1 MFALASRF
9 TICGQGD
16 AKIVKGIEQIAL
28 SSIKFEPYWW
38 DAARP
43 EMQPA
48 VALPPRVDVA
58 VVGSG
63 FTGMRAALELAR
75 AGRSVLVLDSQAA
88 GSGAARRNAG
98 YLGRVLKHSLTAL
111 MKKHGEARGIA
122 LYRELGDAFSGV
134 IDFIRQE
141 RIDCHLT
148 RHGRFIA
155 ATSAKHY
162 DALAADLE
170 PMRQHLGYPYEMV
183 PRNEQRREF
192 GSDLYH
198 GGAVIPDL
206 GAIHSGL
213 YHQGLTARAKAAG
226 AVISDGTEVKAVGPD
241 RDGVQVVTDRG
252 TVRARD
258 AIIATNGYTPK
269 GLSWFAKRVIPFQ
282 AYMAATEELSEAQLR
297 DAIPHLRTMID
308 SNTNIDFFRPAPDSR
323 RLLFGGGTGVPRGD
337 DTEIARFLHG
347 LLARVFPPLANVKLS
362 HAWTGFCAGTFDMM
376 PHIGGREHV
385 WYGLGYNFAGI
396 PIGTHFGAK
405 LAAMIEGKAEGRSA
419 FAETPFP
426 TLPFYSGDP
435 WFVPLAMRYFDWKD
449 RKAG

>member
-1 MFALASRF
+1 M
-9 TICGQGD
+9 
-16 AKIVKGIEQIAL
+16 KGIEAEAL
-28 SSIKFEPYWW
+28 PSIKFEPYWW

-43 EMQPA
+43 ARHPEIP
-48 VALPPRVDVA
+48 LPPRVDVA

-111 MKKHGEARGIA
+111 MQKHGAARGIA
-122 LYRELGDAFSGV
+122 MYRELGAAFTGV
-134 IDFIRQE
+134 IAFIESE
-141 RIDCHLT
+141 RIDCHLS

-155 ATSAKHY
+155 ATSVKHY

-170 PMRQHLGYPYEMV
+170 PMRRELGYPYEMV
-183 PRNEQRREF
+183 PRAEQRREF
-192 GSDLYH
+192 GSDRYH

-206 GAIHSGL
+206 AAIHSGL
-213 YHQGLTARAKAAG
+213 YHQGLTTRAEAAG
-226 AVISDGTEVKAVGPD
+226 VVISDGTAVTAVAPEK
-241 RDGVQVVTDRG
+241 DGVHVVTDRG
-252 TVRARD
+252 TVIAKD

-282 AYMAATEELSEAQLR
+282 AYMAATEALSEAQLR
-297 DAIPHLRTMID
+297 DAIPNLRTMID

-323 RLLFGGGTGVPRGD
+323 RLLFGGGTGVPRGNNV
-337 DTEIARFLHG
+337 EIAEFLHG
-347 LLARVFPPLANVKLS
+347 ILRRVFPQLSTVRLS

-376 PHIGGREHV
+376 PHIGGSEHV

-396 PIGTHFGAK
+396 PMGTHFGLK
-405 LAAMIEGKAEGRSA
+405 LALMIQGKAEGRSA

-435 WFVPLAMRYFDWKD
+435 WFLPWAMRYFDWKD
-449 RKAG
+449 RKV

>member
-1 MFALASRF
+1 
-9 TICGQGD
+9 
-16 AKIVKGIEQIAL
+16 VKSIEQIAL
-28 SSIKFEPYWW
+28 PSIKFEPYWW

-43 EMQPA
+43 EMHP
-48 VALPPRVDVA
+48 VVPLPPRVDVA
-58 VVGSG
+58 IIGSG
-63 FTGMRAALELAR
+63 FTGMRAALDLAR

-111 MKKHGEARGIA
+111 MKKHGEAQGIA
-122 LYRELGDAFSGV
+122 FYRELGDAFTGV
-134 IDFIRQE
+134 MDFIAEE

-170 PMRQHLGYPYEMV
+170 PMRRHLGYPYEMV
-183 PRNEQRREF
+183 SRAEQRREF

-206 GAIHSGL
+206 AAIHSGL

-226 AVISDGTEVKAVGPD
+226 VVISDGTAVKAVAPEKD
-241 RDGVQVVTDRG
+241 SVQVVTDRG
-252 TVRARD
+252 TVIAKD

-269 GLSWFAKRVIPFQ
+269 GLRWFARRVIPFQ
-282 AYMAATEELSEAQLR
+282 AYMAATEGLTEAQMR
-297 DAIPHLRTMID
+297 DAIPNLRTMID

-323 RLLFGGGTGVPRGD
+323 RLLFGGGTGIPRGD
-337 DTEIARFLHG
+337 GAEIARFLHG
-347 LLARVFPPLANVKLS
+347 LLQRVLPQLSGVKLS

-376 PHIGGREHV
+376 PHIGGRDHV

-396 PIGTHFGAK
+396 PMGTHFGAK
-405 LAAMIEGKAEGRSA
+405 LAAMIAGKAERRSA
-419 FAETPFP
+419 FAESPFP
-426 TLPFYSGDP
+426 TLPLYSGDP

-449 RKAG
+449 RKSA